1 MPSGKDNTDLTLDR
15 CDGSDSRTVFR
26 EVTRKKQQL
35 SEKECEEILK
45 QEVRG
50 VLAVHGDG
58 GYPYALPINFY
69 FDEESKKLYFHSG
82 KVGHKLDA
90 IASNDKV
97 SFCVYDK
104 GYHKD
109 GHWSLNIRSVI
120 IFGRMQMV
128 EEWSD
133 ELMVR
138 FCKRFTSD
146 MAYIDSEIEHFRSNT
161 AVLCLTIEH
170 MTGKLV
176 NEA

>member
-1 MPSGKDNTDLTLDR
+1 MFRDL
-15 CDGSDSRTVFR
+15 
-26 EVTRKKQQL
+26 TRKKQQL
-35 SEKECEEILK
+35 SVSECNEILK

-50 VLAVHGDG
+50 VLAVNGDD

-69 FDEESKKLYFHSG
+69 FDEEKGKIYFHSG

-90 IASNDKV
+90 IANSNKV

-120 IFGRMQMV
+120 IFGRV
-128 EEWSD
+128 HILEDWSD
-133 ELMVR
+133 NLMIT
-138 FCKRFTSD
+138 FCKRFTD
-146 MAYIDSEIEHFRSNT
+146 DINYICDEIEHFKRNT
-161 AVLCLTIEH
+161 AVLCLEIEH

>member
-1 MPSGKDNTDLTLDR
+1 MKEKDM
-15 CDGSDSRTVFR
+15 FR
-26 EVTRKKQQL
+26 ELTRRKQEL
-35 SEKECEEILK
+35 SAVECKEILK
-45 QEVRG
+45 QEGRG
-50 VLAVHGDG
+50 VLAVNGDG

-69 FDEESKKLYFHSG
+69 FDEESDKIYFHSG
-82 KVGHKLDA
+82 RVGHKLDA
-90 IASNDKV
+90 IAKSDKV

-109 GHWSLNIRSVI
+109 GHWSLNIKSVI
-120 IFGRMQMV
+120 IFGRISIV
-128 EEWSD
+128 ENWSD

-146 MAYIDSEIEHFRSNT
+146 TDYIYDEIEKFKGNT
-161 AVLCLTIEH
+161 AILCLEIEH

>member
-1 MPSGKDNTDLTLDR
+1 MFRDL
-15 CDGSDSRTVFR
+15 
-26 EVTRKKQQL
+26 TRKKQKL
-35 SEKECEEILK
+35 SSVECKEILK

-50 VLAVHGDG
+50 VLAVNGDD

-69 FDEESKKLYFHSG
+69 FDEKGNKLYFHSG

-90 IASNDKV
+90 IANSDKV

-120 IFGRMQMV
+120 IFGRIRIV
-128 EEWSD
+128 DDWSG
-133 ELMVR
+133 ELMVN
-138 FCKRFTSD
+138 FCKRFTGD
-146 MAYIDSEIEHFRSNT
+146 MEYIYSEIEKFKSNT
-161 AVLCLTIEH
+161 AVLCLEIEH

>member
-1 MPSGKDNTDLTLDR
+1 MFRDL
-15 CDGSDSRTVFR
+15 
-26 EVTRKKQQL
+26 TRKKQKL
-35 SEKECEEILK
+35 STVECKEILK

-50 VLAVHGDG
+50 VLAVNGDD

-69 FDEESKKLYFHSG
+69 YDEESNRIYFHSG

-90 IASNDKV
+90 IAKSDKV

-120 IFGRMQMV
+120 IFGRIHIV
-128 EEWSD
+128 DDWSD
-133 ELMVR
+133 ELMVN
-138 FCKRFTSD
+138 FCKRFTGD
-146 MAYIDSEIEHFRSNT
+146 MEYIYSEIEKFKSNT
-161 AVLCLTIEH
+161 AVLCLEIEH
-170 MTGKLV
+170 ITGKLV

>member
-1 MPSGKDNTDLTLDR
+1 MFRDL
-15 CDGSDSRTVFR
+15 
-26 EVTRKKQQL
+26 TRKKQQL
-35 SEKECEEILK
+35 TKEECEKILT
-45 QEVRG
+45 EELRG
-50 VLAVHGDG
+50 VLAVNGDG

-69 FDEESKKLYFHSG
+69 YDRSVGRIWFHSG

-90 IASNDKV
+90 IKASDKA

-104 GYHKD
+104 GYHEG

-120 IFGRMQMV
+120 VFGRIHVV

-133 ELMVR
+133 VPIVELSR
-138 FCKRFTSD
+138 KFTD
-146 MAYIDSEIEHFRSNT
+146 DTDYIYSEIEKFGKNT
-161 AVLCLTIEH
+161 VMLSLDIEH

>member
-1 MPSGKDNTDLTLDR
+1 M
-15 CDGSDSRTVFR
+15 FR
-26 EVTRKKQQL
+26 ELTRKKQML
-35 SEKECEEILK
+35 SSDECEKILK

-50 VLAVHGDG
+50 VLAVNGDD
-58 GYPYALPINFY
+58 GYPYALPINYY
-69 FDEESKKLYFHSG
+69 FDEKSNKVYFHSG

-90 IASNDKV
+90 ITNSDKV

-120 IFGRMQMV
+120 IFGRIRIV
-128 EEWSD
+128 DDWAD
-133 ELMVR
+133 ELMVN
-138 FCKRFTSD
+138 FCKRFTDD
-146 MAYIDSEIEHFRSNT
+146 MDYICAEIENFRRNT
-161 AVLCLTIEH
+161 AVLCLEIEH

>member
-1 MPSGKDNTDLTLDR
+1 M
-15 CDGSDSRTVFR
+15 FR
-26 EVTRKKQQL
+26 ELTRKKQKL
-35 SEKECEEILK
+35 SASECKEILK

-50 VLAVHGDG
+50 VLALSGDD

-69 FDEESKKLYFHSG
+69 FDEESNKIYFHSG
-82 KVGHKLDA
+82 KTGHKLDA
-90 IASNDKV
+90 IAKSDKA

-120 IFGRMQMV
+120 IFGRIHVV
-128 EEWSD
+128 EGWSD
-133 ELMVR
+133 GLMVN
-138 FCKRFTSD
+138 FCKRFTDD
-146 MAYIDSEIEHFRSNT
+146 MDYIYREIENFKSNT
-161 AVLCLTIEH
+161 AVLCLEIEH

>member
-1 MPSGKDNTDLTLDR
+1 MFRDL
-15 CDGSDSRTVFR
+15 
-26 EVTRKKQQL
+26 TRKKQKL
-35 SEKECEEILK
+35 SSVECKEIFK

-50 VLAVHGDG
+50 VLAVNGDD

-69 FDEESKKLYFHSG
+69 FDEKGNKLYFHSG

-90 IASNDKV
+90 IANSDKV

-120 IFGRMQMV
+120 IFGRIRIV
-128 EEWSD
+128 DDWSD
-133 ELMVR
+133 ELMVN
-138 FCKRFTSD
+138 FCKRFTGD
-146 MAYIDSEIEHFRSNT
+146 MEYIYSEIEKFKSNT
-161 AVLCLTIEH
+161 AVLCLEIEH

-176 NEA
+176 NEV

>member
-1 MPSGKDNTDLTLDR
+1 M
-15 CDGSDSRTVFR
+15 FR
-26 EVTRKKQQL
+26 DITRKKQKL
-35 SEKECEEILK
+35 SLEECKEILK

-50 VLAVHGDG
+50 VLAVNGDD

-69 FDEESKKLYFHSG
+69 YDEERNRIYFHSG

-90 IASNDKV
+90 IAKSDKV

-120 IFGRMQMV
+120 IFGRIHIADD
-128 EEWSD
+128 WSD
-133 ELMVR
+133 ELMVN
-138 FCKRFTSD
+138 FCKRFTVD
-146 MAYIDSEIEHFRSNT
+146 MDYIYSEIKKFKSNT
-161 AVLCLTIEH
+161 SVLCLEIEH

>member
-1 MPSGKDNTDLTLDR
+1 MDQASNEKR
-15 CDGSDSRTVFR
+15 MFR
-26 EVTRKKQQL
+26 DVTRKKQKL
-35 SEKECEEILK
+35 SEDECKEILR

-50 VLAVHGDG
+50 VLAVNGDD

-69 FDEESKKLYFHSG
+69 FNEADGRIYFHSG
-82 KVGHKLDA
+82 KSGHKLDA
-90 IASNDKV
+90 ISGCDKV

-120 IFGRMQMV
+120 LFGRV
-128 EEWSD
+128 RVVNDWSE
-133 ELMVR
+133 ELMVDFSR
-138 FCKRFTSD
+138 KFTDD
-146 MAYIDSEIEHFRSNT
+146 MDYIRHEIQAFGGNT
-161 AVLCLTIEH
+161 VLLCLEIEH

>member
-1 MPSGKDNTDLTLDR
+1 MFRDL
-15 CDGSDSRTVFR
+15 
-26 EVTRKKQQL
+26 TRKKQQL
-35 SEKECEEILK
+35 SAAECKEILK

-50 VLAVHGDG
+50 VLAVNGED

-69 FDEESKKLYFHSG
+69 FDEDSGKIYFHSG

-90 IASNDKV
+90 IASSDKV

-109 GHWSLNIRSVI
+109 GHWSLNIKSVI
-120 IFGRMQMV
+120 IFGRISV
-128 EEWSD
+128 VDDWSD
-133 ELMVR
+133 ELMMR
-138 FCKRFTSD
+138 FCKRFTD
-146 MAYIDSEIEHFRSNT
+146 DTAYIRDEIEKFKSNT
-161 AVLCLTIEH
+161 AVLCLEVEH

>member
-1 MPSGKDNTDLTLDR
+1 MFRDL
-15 CDGSDSRTVFR
+15 
-26 EVTRKKQQL
+26 TRKKQML
-35 SEKECEEILK
+35 SPVECKEILK

-50 VLAVHGDG
+50 VLAVNGDY

-69 FDEESKKLYFHSG
+69 FDDVNNKIYFHTG
-82 KVGHKLDA
+82 KIGHKLDA
-90 IASNDKV
+90 IANCDKV

-120 IFGRMQMV
+120 IFGRIHIV
-128 EEWSD
+128 DDWSD
-133 ELMVR
+133 ELMVD
-138 FCKRFTSD
+138 FCKRFTVD
-146 MAYIDSEIEHFRSNT
+146 TDYIYSEIEKFRSNT
-161 AVLCLTIEH
+161 TVLCIEIEH